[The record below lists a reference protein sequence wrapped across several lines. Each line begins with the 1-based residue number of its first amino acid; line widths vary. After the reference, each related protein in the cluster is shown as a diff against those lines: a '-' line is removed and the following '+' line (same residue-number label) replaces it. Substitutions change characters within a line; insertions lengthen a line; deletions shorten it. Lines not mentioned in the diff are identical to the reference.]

1 MRSRRGDAR
10 HTKEI
15 KICLETAQ
23 QQQQQQHATHTHRQT
38 HEARFVGVTCDL
50 DRQQSNLPPPYPPPL
65 GPEPA
70 PFVRPL
76 VSVGRSAF
84 YVKSFISFIKIKT
97 LSHWVSVCVCV
108 CVPVC
113 VCVSQWNYNA
123 WMKKYVNEAA
133 ATGNSQLATGNGSLA
148 W

>member
-1 MRSRRGDAR
+1 MRCEADAETPATLKKLKYASRRRNNNNNNTTRRTRTDR
-10 HTKEI
+10 HTKLAS
-15 KICLETAQ
+15 LELRAIWTDNRAISP
-23 QQQQQQHATHTHRQT
+23 HPT
-38 HEARFVGVTCDL
+38 
-50 DRQQSNLPPPYPPPL
+50 PPL
-65 GPEPA
+65 WPEPA

-113 VCVSQWNYNA
+113 VCVSQ
-123 WMKKYVNEAA
+123 
-133 ATGNSQLATGNGSLA
+133 
-148 W
+148 